1 MSFLSAIYKL
11 TKGSGFPKLLVAAC
25 LIVYGSV
32 EQILM
37 RKHYNKRSLKFI
49 YEVLK
54 KLLIKK
60 GRHQLV

>member
-11 TKGSGFPKLLVAAC
+11 TKGSGFLKLLVAAC

-37 RKHYNKRSLKFI
+37 GKHYNKRSLKFI
-49 YEVLK
+49 YEVL
-54 KLLIKK
+54 
-60 GRHQLV
+60 

>member
-37 RKHYNKRSLKFI
+37 GKHYNKRSLKFI
-49 YEVLK
+49 YEVL
-54 KLLIKK
+54 
-60 GRHQLV
+60 